1 MITLIK
7 SLKLIL
13 LFTFTASLN
22 FSAEAIESYKK
33 WDTEIVEIFKAMPV
47 QEEGRL
53 KPVQT
58 VARYKLMRINNSKR
72 LSFEV
77 KGEKIKV
84 SATEWLLDCL
94 FRPEVAKQLPIFKVN
109 NPDVLEAIGVEPHK
123 SPRERYSYEDISS
136 VDESKAEEETP
147 MGKLEKRAKEL
158 DAIINDPDKEEE
170 GKKARRDPV
179 NAGLLSLRSNLA
191 EFFYTLNAFN
201 FARNGIAVDLGEASE
216 DFKKAEGGRSRVS
229 YFLSEFD
236 KVIDLARNSDQ
247 RDFIDLISNGLND
260 LNNVMRVAGVKDN
273 ISSIGLAMFPPMS
286 NNDEEWIKPG
296 YLIDQLSFR
305 KNELS
310 VQDQKKFAQWALPK
324 VQILERLT
332 RNVESPSFATD
343 LRALSDEIVS
353 KAKERGEYKNIEL
366 ELLNNRLGLFHWA
379 LPFYIMAFILLALT
393 WLGQGTKVSKFLT
406 YGVIAMTV
414 FATIALIAGICF
426 RSVLLGRPP
435 ISTLYETIPFITG
448 TAVIL
453 CLIIEFFDRKGI
465 ALACSTMIGI
475 IGLFLAFRFEI
486 KEARDTLKVLE
497 AVLRSNF
504 WLATHVIAI
513 NIGYAAAILGGV
525 IAHLYIFSSFFN
537 IGSKDFR
544 KSVTRMVYGVT
555 CFGLLFALV
564 GTVLGGVWANDSWG
578 RFWGWDPKENGALMI
593 CIGALILLHARM
605 GGYIKELGIN
615 VIAVLILMITVF
627 SWWHVN
633 QLETG
638 LHSYGFTSGIM
649 FWLFIVYAIESAVIT
664 MGISCSIFRVPE
676 RKARLAAYRLSLS
689 DLFPLAFFL
698 LAFIFTIVFVNL
710 AKISTG

>member
-13 LFTFTASLN
+13 LFAVASSLN
-22 FSAEAIESYKK
+22 FSAVAIESYKK
-33 WDTEIVEIFKAMPV
+33 WDPEIVKIFEAMPV
-47 QEEGRL
+47 QEDGRL
-53 KPVQT
+53 KPMQT

-72 LSFEV
+72 LQFDV
-77 KGEKIKV
+77 GGEKIKV
-84 SATEWLLDCL
+84 SAAEWLLDCL
-94 FRPEVAKQLPIFKVN
+94 FRPEVAKQMPIFKVN
-109 NPDVLEAIGVEPHK
+109 NPDVIEAIGVDPHS
-123 SPRERYSYEDISS
+123 SPRERYSYEEISS
-136 VDESKAEEETP
+136 VPDAMKRLSERTGEL
-147 MGKLEKRAKEL
+147 GKIME
-158 DAIINDPDKEEE
+158 DSDKEEE
-170 GKKARRDPV
+170 SKELRRDPV
-179 NAGLLSLRSNLA
+179 NSGLLSLKSAVN
-191 EFFYTLNAFN
+191 EFEWAANAFN
-201 FARNGIAVDLGEASE
+201 FARDGIDVDLGAASE
-216 DFKKAEGGRSRVS
+216 AFKKADAGKSKVS

-236 KVIDLARNSDQ
+236 KIIEIARKPDGQEFVAKISTAFNLLE
-247 RDFIDLISNGLND
+247 RD
-260 LNNVMRVAGVKDN
+260 MATAGVKDRVSM
-273 ISSIGLAMFPPMS
+273 ISLAMFPPMS
-286 NNDEEWIKPG
+286 DDDEEWIKPG
-296 YLIDQLSFR
+296 YLIEQLSFR

-310 VQDQKKFAQWALPK
+310 AEEQKKFAQWALPK
-324 VQILERLT
+324 IETLESLT

-343 LRALSDEIVS
+343 LKALSDGIVS

-465 ALACSTMIGI
+465 ALACSIMIGI
-475 IGLFLAFRFEI
+475 IGLFLAMRFEI

-649 FWLFIVYAIESAVIT
+649 FWLFIVYAIESAVMTI
-664 MGISCSIFRVPE
+664 GISCCFFRFPD
-676 RKARLAAYRLSLS
+676 RKIPLAGYRLV
-689 DLFPLAFFL
+689 FPVSFFL
-698 LAFIFTIVFVNL
+698 LAFIFMIVFVNL
-710 AKISTG
+710 AILNKG

>member
-13 LFTFTASLN
+13 LFAVASSLN
-22 FSAEAIESYKK
+22 FSAAAIESYKK
-33 WDTEIVEIFKAMPV
+33 WDPEIVKIFEAMPV
-47 QEEGRL
+47 QEDGRL
-53 KPVQT
+53 KPMQT

-72 LSFEV
+72 LQFDV
-77 KGEKIKV
+77 GGEKIKV
-84 SATEWLLDCL
+84 SAAEWLLDCL
-94 FRPEVAKQLPIFKVN
+94 FRPEVAKQMPIFKVN
-109 NPDVLEAIGVEPHK
+109 NPDVIEAIGVDPHS
-123 SPRERYSYEDISS
+123 SPRERYSYEEISS
-136 VDESKAEEETP
+136 VPDAMKRLSERTGEL
-147 MGKLEKRAKEL
+147 GKIME
-158 DAIINDPDKEEE
+158 DSDKEEE
-170 GKKARRDPV
+170 SKELRRDPV
-179 NAGLLSLRSNLA
+179 NSGLLSLKSAVN
-191 EFFYTLNAFN
+191 EFEWAANAFN
-201 FARNGIAVDLGEASE
+201 FARDGIDVDLGAASE
-216 DFKKAEGGRSRVS
+216 AFKKADGGKSKVS

-236 KVIDLARNSDQ
+236 KIIEIARKPDGQEFVAKISTAFNLLE
-247 RDFIDLISNGLND
+247 RD
-260 LNNVMRVAGVKDN
+260 MATAGVKDRVSM
-273 ISSIGLAMFPPMS
+273 ISLAMFPPMS
-286 NNDEEWIKPG
+286 DDDEEWIKPG
-296 YLIDQLSFR
+296 YLIEQLSFR

-310 VQDQKKFAQWALPK
+310 VEEQKKFAQWALPK
-324 VQILERLT
+324 IETLESLT

-343 LRALSDEIVS
+343 LKALSDGIVS

-393 WLGQGTKVSKFLT
+393 WLGPGAKISRFLT
-406 YGVIAMTV
+406 YGVIGMTV

-465 ALACSTMIGI
+465 ALACSIMIGI
-475 IGLFLAFRFEI
+475 IGLFLAMRFEI

-525 IAHLYIFSSFFN
+525 IAHLYIFSCFLN

-649 FWLFIVYAIESAVIT
+649 FWLFIVYAIESAVMTI
-664 MGISCSIFRVPE
+664 GISCCFFRFPD
-676 RKARLAAYRLSLS
+676 RKIPLTGYRLV
-689 DLFPLAFFL
+689 FPVSFFL
-698 LAFIFTIVFVNL
+698 LAFIFMIVFVNL
-710 AKISTG
+710 AILNKG